1 MKKPLLTLVKVGGA
15 VLEKEDSRK
24 ELLQKFAALD
34 GPKVLIHGGGREASQ
49 LSEELGRPAE
59 LIEGRRITDDFQLKV
74 AVMVYAGAV
83 NKQVVAELQS
93 LECQAIGLSGADG
106 NLIQAVKRPVG
117 DIDYGWVGDII
128 GVNATLLQVLLQEGY
143 SPVLCALTHNG
154 EGNLLNTNADTIAS
168 EVAGALQKHFSVRLL
183 YCFEHAGVLAKLSD
197 PDSLFPE
204 LWESELNQLLQQKI
218 VHAGMKPKLHTGFK
232 ACQQGVEEVW
242 IGNQQMLQN
251 GPVKGTRLRTK
262 SIPE

>member
-15 VLEKEDSRK
+15 VLEKEDNRK

-34 GPKVLIHGGGREASQ
+34 GPKVLVHGGGREASK
-49 LSEELGRPAE
+49 LSEELGRPAQ

-93 LECQAIGLSGADG
+93 MECQAIGLSGADG
-106 NLIQAVKRPVG
+106 NLIQAVKRPVAE
-117 DIDYGWVGDII
+117 IDYGWVGDILS
-128 GVNATLLQVLLQEGY
+128 VDATLLQLLLQEGY

-154 EGNLLNTNADTIAS
+154 QGNLLNTNADTIAS
-168 EVAGALQKHFSVRLL
+168 EVAAALQQHFSVRLL

-197 PDSLFPE
+197 PQSLFTE
-204 LWESELNQLLQQKI
+204 LWEAELDPLLEQKI
-218 VHAGMKPKLHTGFK
+218 VHAGMTPKLHTGFK
-232 ACQQGVEEVW
+232 ACHQGVEEVW
-242 IGNQQMLQN
+242 IGNEQMLQN
-251 GPVKGTRLRTK
+251 GPIKGTRLRTK
-262 SIPE
+262 SLAE